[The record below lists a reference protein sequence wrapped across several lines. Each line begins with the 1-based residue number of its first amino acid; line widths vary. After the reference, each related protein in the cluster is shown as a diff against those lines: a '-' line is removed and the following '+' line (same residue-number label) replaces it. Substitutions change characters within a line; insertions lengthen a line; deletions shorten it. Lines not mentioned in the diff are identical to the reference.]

1 MRRPWLQNRPINL
14 LFGLT
19 DESVPFRNRWRSLVS
34 LSAWLLLSGMTMVLS
49 LFSVQERQHIAVV
62 IAMSLIKYVP
72 LLIIIYSF
80 ARRNAARYLDDIYE
94 LHNEDLADHFLEDLI
109 FGNGR
114 RMIVIRE
121 GRISE
126 QDERSPLILIG
137 GPGFV
142 QVNLDSVA
150 LLEKVDGEPEVI
162 YPRREAWKL
171 GRFERIREIG
181 RHDEVG
187 QREYAIINLRDQF
200 VSGLTVKTRTKDGI
214 PIEAQD
220 IKVIFSIL
228 RRAGQENSAMQG
240 DSYLFDPAAVE
251 SLVYHQTLIT
261 PEPETLS
268 GISFPW
274 NTTVIPLVYSE
285 LEDLITSRTLSEIL
299 ASIGQKEVDQTLNT
313 DQTIENMRVRGTRR
327 VEEVEANQ
335 DSRMPN
341 FESRSK
347 ITAQFYDSTFR
358 EKAARLGISVEW
370 IDIGTWQLPSD
381 LIVEKHREAWTLSRE
396 NATRRAA
403 IEQIKRKAELE
414 EIIKLVEGVV
424 IHNYEGKRLTD
435 KDSSTILNDPDLR
448 RQVLTGQ
455 GVKKQPLEIA
465 SDMLRAFRKEL
476 LAARLR
482 MESQVIDSEKNRTEL
497 VNIEKALI
505 HINYLMKHTEK
516 G

>member
-19 DESVPFRNRWRSLVS
+19 YESVQFRNRWRSMVS

-62 IAMSLIKYVP
+62 IGMSLIKYIP
-72 LLIIIYSF
+72 LLIVIYNY
-80 ARRNAARYLDDIYE
+80 ARRSAARYLDDIYE
-94 LHNEDLADHFLEDLI
+94 LHDEELADHFLEDVI
-109 FGNGR
+109 FGHGR
-114 RMIVIRE
+114 QRIIIRE

-181 RHDEVG
+181 KHDDVGRH
-187 QREYAIINLRDQF
+187 EYAIINLRDQF
-200 VSGLTVKTRTKDGI
+200 VSGLTVKSRTKDGI

-228 RRAGQENSAMQG
+228 RRDGGANFAMQG

-251 SLVYHQTLIT
+251 SLVYNQTLIT

-313 DQTIENMRVRGTRR
+313 DQTIANMRVKVARH
-327 VEEVEANQ
+327 VEEVETNQ

-347 ITAQFYDSTFR
+347 ITAQFYDTPFR

-381 LIVEKHREAWTLSRE
+381 LIVEKHREAWALSRE
-396 NATRRAA
+396 NATRRSA

-424 IHNYEGKRLTD
+424 IHNYESKRITD
-435 KDSSTILNDPDLR
+435 KDSTTILNDPDLR

-455 GVKKQPLEIA
+455 GVKKQPVEIA
-465 SDMLRAFRKEL
+465 TDMLRAFRKEL

-482 MESQVIDSEKNRTEL
+482 MEGPVIDPEKNRTEL